1 MKIKI
6 DKTFSKDIEKIRSKK
21 FLKLLIEKIVSVEI
35 ASSIQEIS
43 DVKKIEGYKNYYR
56 IRLGDYRIGIEKISA
71 MEIKFIR
78 ILHRKEIYRYFPK

>member
-21 FLKLLIEKIVSVEI
+21 FLKLLIEKIVAVEI